1 MKKLDIKEAIRSRH
15 SVRKYKDTPIP
26 EDIVTKLNILIDAC
40 NEESGLHIQLIT
52 DDPECF
58 DTLLAHYGWFR

>member
-1 MKKLDIKEAIRSRH
+1 MDIKEAIRSRH

-52 DDPECF
+52 DDPGG
-58 DTLLAHYGWFR
+58 APG